1 MTKCDTGAGLTI
13 FDFFTN
19 MPFEWPLMVYLSMGV
34 EGRRRVGLVPQHS
47 GKLCM

>member
-19 MPFEWPLMVYLSMGV
+19 MPFEWPLMVYLSMRG
-34 EGRRRVGLVPQHS
+34 GWRS
-47 GKLCM
+47 GSCTAAFV